1 MSSVP
6 FSVPFSIACLLFTIV
21 LLFSYFSK
29 NRVNYIENKIFSFLL
44 IFTFI
49 GLACEITSYV
59 LTVCEVPLDSFLYY
73 IVTKTMMLYYAT
85 WTTAFLF
92 YVYVIGLKDRTKIN
106 NTFVKTIGFLYVIA
120 VILIALLPVGHVV
133 NNDTV
138 FPEGISVNICYFYFT
153 ICLLVMLVLL
163 IKNFRNLKNKQY
175 IPVLALLV
183 LGTIVVII
191 QSIYPEIML
200 LTCSEAVI
208 TFIMYF
214 SIENPD
220 LLMVEELN
228 RNKDL
233 LEKTNMASS
242 NFMFKLT
249 NESRQYLKQILSIS
263 EKSLE
268 ERNAEKLHEN
278 IRNIYEKSKEA
289 ENALNNI
296 IDVSAIDVKNIKI
309 GNEEYNFAQLVEQIK
324 LQFSENLKSNVN
336 FNVNIAQ
343 NIPEKLYGD
352 SIRLK
357 QIIYALLSNAFNTTE
372 KGFVNLDISAIIK
385 YDVCRLIISVEDSNV
400 NSDLTQVNDILSLDD
415 NISEEELRH
424 INELDINLKLMK
436 KLVKLLGGT
445 LLVTNDH
452 GMKITIVL
460 DQVIADKGNVALENK
475 IASYN
480 QSLNVKNILVV
491 DDDLNELN
499 QLESYFN
506 EENINGLYTV
516 YGDECIRRITIGQ
529 KFNIIILDDEMNGV
543 NAINILQKLKENK
556 KFKTPVIIMLEEK
569 KLSISK
575 HYLNE
580 GFIDFID
587 KSRLDAEIK
596 RVVNNYLN

>member
-59 LTVCEVPLDSFLYY
+59 LTVCEVSLDSFLYY

-372 KGFVNLDISAIIK
+372 KGFVNLDISTIIK

-460 DQVIADKGNVALENK
+460 DQVIADKGNAALENK

-580 GFIDFID
+580 GFTDFID